1 MEYVEFL
8 RVRRTLAWHLGILAL
23 LTIAALAFG
32 HHAAI
37 NIEDGTASSR
47 LVSGMSVP
55 LFGLVPIAML
65 FAAIYAS
72 SAGTSLNREF
82 TVRDLAWTKPIGRNA
97 LALRYIAVDVA
108 AVAVVYAFSMLA
120 ILVAL
125 AWFGITPVVAADS
138 FGYVVFGLGVSVM
151 WYALV
156 QIATCLLPPRGL
168 SLAGILWPVALVD
181 IGLCQVGGPT
191 GVVAHALAI
200 VNPLAYM
207 SGVAFDAR
215 GPSDNSIWQQPA
227 DERALA
233 VWFFSVL
240 FCALAVTLWPRREA

>member
-8 RVRRTLAWHLGILAL
+8 RVKRSLAWHLGVLGL
-23 LTIAALAFG
+23 LTLAAIVFG
-32 HHAAI
+32 HHTTI
-37 NIEDGTASSR
+37 TIDGGGGTSR
-47 LVSGMSVP
+47 IASGMSVP
-55 LFGLVPIAML
+55 LMALAPIAMF

-82 TVRDLAWTKPIGRNA
+82 MVRDIAWTKPVARNV
-97 LALRYIAVDVA
+97 LALRYVAVDVA
-108 AVAVVYAFSMLA
+108 AVSLVYVLSVLAV
-120 ILVAL
+120 LVAL
-125 AWFGITPVVAADS
+125 LRFGVTPLVDQDS
-138 FGYVVFGLGVSVM
+138 FSYLVFGLGVSVM

-168 SLAGILWPVALVD
+168 ALAGILWPIALLD
-181 IGLCQVGGPT
+181 IGLCQIGGPT
-191 GVVAHALAI
+191 GGVAHALAI

-207 SGVAFDAR
+207 SGVAFDAH
-215 GPSDNSIWQQPA
+215 GATDNSIWQQPA

-233 VWFFSVL
+233 VWFFAVL